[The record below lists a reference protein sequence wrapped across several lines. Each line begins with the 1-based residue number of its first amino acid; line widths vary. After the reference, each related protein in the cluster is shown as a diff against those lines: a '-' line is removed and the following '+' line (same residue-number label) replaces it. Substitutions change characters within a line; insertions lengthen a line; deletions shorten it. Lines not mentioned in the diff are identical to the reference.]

1 LIVTASQVFDS
12 LDRYPVHSIEKYEIY
27 SAAFSALR
35 RGIRRIVTRLNEEH
49 EVESQEVADN
59 LRMLL
64 SGWLTMPI
72 PFDGTISSSLCFLG
86 SAIEVEKRWGRE
98 VRVAY
103 DIACSAAI
111 DMQREE
117 NPARTKLREII
128 GRLQAEAKDWR
139 IYCHKRATTY
149 YESLSPE
156 EQLIPRTFLHSVKDY
171 RETQPFEVLIKMG
184 PLRPRGWGS
193 IPDAVL
199 TAPRFGTLVQIAWFG
214 SADEDGFGYD
224 PVCVNVAQVSAPEP
238 TRTAEP
244 KSLSC
249 NLAWKQSSSLIGV
262 EVSDSVADYEYDELK
277 YFHELS
283 RGTEMHRATLVQ
295 IDEEDGILYPPHSQ
309 VPTFDPTP
317 NVEAPFGYKLA
328 GETLT
333 EDVFVIS
340 PRLGEADL
348 GGTKAGEGYYSR
360 IWKERL
366 RKVFRYTP
374 DDLMRR
380 LREGG
385 IELRN
390 LRSCI
395 RQWCR
400 PPSTVIHAPQLRR
413 HFEILINA
421 LEIEEGINKSES
433 SHSKRPWWE
442 YAWNEIGRAR
452 VEAIQTGIQEHEIVD
467 EELFAILDDLLP
479 EIRNHAQSGTI
490 FEIQIPPGKPL
501 RGAVRFYRVLS
512 IEEGFLAPDTFLK
525 VIADLGAIEQWRV

>member
-1 LIVTASQVFDS
+1 VFDS
-12 LDRYPVHSIEKYEIY
+12 LDRYPAHSIEKYEIY
-27 SAAFSALR
+27 SPAFSALR
-35 RGIRRIVTRLNEEH
+35 RGIRRIVARFNEEH
-49 EVESQEVADN
+49 EIESQEVADN

-72 PFDGTISSSLCFLG
+72 PFDGTISASLCFLG

-103 DIACSAAI
+103 DIACSAAL

-128 GRLQAEAKDWR
+128 GRLQAGAIDWR
-139 IYCHKRATTY
+139 IYCHKRATEY

-156 EQLIPRTFLHSVKDY
+156 VQLEPRTFLHSVKDY
-171 RETQPFEVLIKMG
+171 RETEPFEVLIKMG

-199 TAPRFGTLVQIAWFG
+199 TAPRFGTLVQIAWSG
-214 SADEDGFGYD
+214 SADEDGFGFD
-224 PVCVNVAQVSAPEP
+224 PVCADVGQVPAPGP
-238 TRTAEP
+238 SQPAES
-244 KSLSC
+244 KSLSSRI
-249 NLAWKQSSSLIGV
+249 AWKRTSSSIGP
-262 EVSDSVADYEYDELK
+262 EVSDSGAEYEYDELK
-277 YFHELS
+277 YFHALS

-333 EDVFVIS
+333 EDMFVIS

-360 IWKERL
+360 IWKECL
-366 RKVFRYTP
+366 RKKLQYTP
-374 DDLMRR
+374 NDLMRR

-395 RQWCR
+395 RQWSR

-421 LEIEEGINKSES
+421 LKIEEDINKSES
-433 SHSKRPWWE
+433 SHLKRPWWE
-442 YAWNEIGRAR
+442 YAWDEIGSAR
-452 VEAIQTGIQEHEIVD
+452 GEAIQTGKQEHEIID
-467 EELFAILDDLLP
+467 EQLFAILGDLLP
-479 EIRNHAQSGTI
+479 EIKDHARNETI
-490 FEIQIPPGKPL
+490 FVLQIPPDKPL
-501 RGAVRFYRVLS
+501 QGAVQFYRVLS

-525 VIADLGAIEQWRV
+525 VIADLDAIEQWRV